1 LLEVLLHPGTFV
13 ANWTTRET
21 HARLL
26 ARHRLTD
33 FDYRLGQLR
42 YDLIK
47 LRAKGLVERLGTSRR
62 YRLTPL
68 GLKLGVLLVKLRTRL
83 LGPLA
88 TLVTNTTR
96 HHPPTRHNSV
106 DAAFRE
112 VDTALDHLSV
122 ALGLT

>member
-1 LLEVLLHPGTFV
+1 M
-13 ANWTTRET
+13 
-21 HARLL
+21 
-26 ARHRLTD
+26 
-33 FDYRLGQLR
+33 
-42 YDLIK
+42 
-47 LRAKGLVERLGTSRR
+47 GTSRR

-88 TLVTNTTR
+88 TLVTNTNP
-96 HHPPTRHNSV
+96 HHLPARHNSV

-122 ALGLT
+122 ALGLTQAA